1 MNSVYNFFM
10 APKDKFHL
18 VLKILLPGFIFCFLF
33 YYFKSLL
40 IQPYAPLLETPFTT
54 QLVYFVIIMVLMM
67 HLQNLDLIYN
77 MVATYPEDSFF
88 FRL

>member
-1 MNSVYNFFM
+1 MISVYNFFM

-40 IQPYAPLLETPFTT
+40 IQPYAPLLETPFHHP
-54 QLVYFVIIMVLMM
+54 VSVFCDYYGFNDAFS
-67 HLQNLDLIYN
+67 NLDLIYN

-88 FRL
+88 YKL